1 MTEKEAKNIVRHCL
15 EQEATGEFS
24 LILVGDVYAETSE
37 AFIIEGSWNLKKE
50 EFDEEFALYAVH
62 KITGECGQVFPPLG
76 IIIDKE
82 YLEKNFSWDASWMG
96 MWTVPSPARE
106 AEPAVGR

>member
-37 AFIIEGSWNLKKE
+37 AFIIEGSWNAEKE
-50 EFDEEFALYAVH
+50 EFDEEYVLYAVH
-62 KITGECGQVFPPLG
+62 KITGECGLVFPLPG
-76 IIIDKE
+76 ITIDKE
-82 YLEKNFSWDASWMG
+82 YLEKNFFWGAPWVSK
-96 MWTVPSPARE
+96 
-106 AEPAVGR
+106 